1 MAGSFTDLAEKYILD
16 NLFGQNTTACGTGSL
31 ATLYVGLLESTAD
44 ILSSLDTITA
54 LTTGECAGSTYAR
67 KSFTN
72 SSDTW
77 CNTTA
82 GGGIKQLKAAVTI
95 TTAAGSDWGTI
106 GGFAIYNS
114 DSTSAG
120 WALVSSTCA
129 VKVINS
135 GDPVVL
141 TTDLTITLG

>member
-1 MAGSFTDLAEKYILD
+1 MGSFTDLAEKYVLD
-16 NLFGQNTTACGTGSL
+16 NLFGQNTTAVSTAAL
-31 ATLYVGLLESTAD
+31 ATLYVGLLESTAG
-44 ILSSLDTITA
+44 ILASLDTVTA
-54 LTTGECAGSTYAR
+54 LTSGECLGSTYGR

-106 GGFAIYNS
+106 GGFAIYNT

-120 WALVSSTCA
+120 WALVASTCA